1 MDLKVALLALPLL
14 AACASSLDWSKPG
27 ASDAQT
33 DADVK
38 ACRAEAE
45 KVPVLPRQQTTTPS
59 GAASYPTGTELDA
72 DRQMVLAQRLETCMR
87 ERGYQLVKK

>member
-1 MDLKVALLALPLL
+1 MDLKAVWLAPALL
-14 AACASSLDWSKPG
+14 AACASTVDWSKPG
-27 ASDAQT
+27 ATQAAI

-38 ACRAEAE
+38 ACRAQAD

-72 DRQMVLAQRLETCMR
+72 DRQLVLAQRLETCMR
-87 ERGYQLVKK
+87 ERGYELVKK